1 MDHMIIT
8 MEYFEGNLLKGATLV
23 MKWQEITVTIASYL
37 TIVSCLNFIKPKL
50 CRYPMNI
57 YIASSI

>member
-8 MEYFEGNLLKGATLV
+8 MEYFEGNLLEGATLV

-37 TIVSCLNFIKPKL
+37 TIVSCLNFL
-50 CRYPMNI
+50 SQTCADNL
-57 YIASSI
+57 